1 MIKNQFLNIYICKK
15 FRTLKKLLNETI
27 IYGIGAIMPRVIVV
41 LLNYLF
47 IKHINVNDF
56 AIFTNLYAL
65 ISFVNIVLSFGFETA
80 YFRFSSNKD
89 DEQRVFNTSFWF
101 LAALSLVFLLLVLLF
116 NQPIANLFG
125 YSKTPEFIRW
135 FAWIAFFDNLLVIP
149 LAWLRFHNKPIK
161 YAAVRVIQ
169 AIFQSIFVIALFLYI
184 PQALSAKFG
193 LQEKVTYPFYSNLAA
208 SFLGFILVLPIL
220 LKLKFQF
227 SKHLFIQMIKY
238 SWPIM
243 IAGLAFMVNENFDKF
258 IQKFIIDDGAAGAY
272 GGCYKM
278 AVLMTLFVTAY
289 RMGIEPFFFKQ
300 MQNENA
306 KLTYAKVTEY
316 FSFFASIVALGI
328 IANVSWIKLLLVPN
342 SSYWIAINI
351 IPIIVIANLFF
362 GIYYNLSTWYK
373 VTDRTRV
380 GTYISWSGA
389 ILTIVLNLVLL
400 PKYGF
405 MVSAWV
411 TLAAYFTMMVLS
423 YFLGQKY
430 YPIPYRMKKISF
442 FIVLL
447 AIFSYIIANL
457 SNYNFWIGNLLFL
470 FYTGILLY
478 TEKDMLLS
486 RIRKN

>member
-1 MIKNQFLNIYICKK
+1 
-15 FRTLKKLLNETI
+15 LKKLLNETI
-27 IYGIGAIMPRVIVV
+27 IYGIGAIMPRIIVV

-47 IKHINVNDF
+47 IKNINNEDF

-65 ISFVNIVLSFGFETA
+65 ISFINIVLSFGFETA
-80 YFRFSSNKD
+80 YFRFSSDKD
-89 DEQRVFNTSFWF
+89 NEQKVFNTSFWF
-101 LAALSLVFLLLVLLF
+101 LTGLSTVFLILVLFF
-116 NQPIANLFG
+116 NQPIANVFG
-125 YSKTPEFIRW
+125 YKQTPEFIRW

-149 LAWLRFHNKPIK
+149 LAWFRFHNKPIR
-161 YAAVRVIQ
+161 YTAIRVTQAV
-169 AIFQSIFVIALFLYI
+169 FQSIFAIALFLYI
-184 PQALSAKFG
+184 PQEISLQLG
-193 LQEKVTYPFYSNLAA
+193 LKEKVSYPFYSNLAA
-208 SFLGFILVLPIL
+208 SFLGVLLVLPII
-220 LKLKFQF
+220 LKVKFQF
-227 SKHLFIQMIKY
+227 SKDLFLQMIKY

-258 IQKFIIDDGAAGAY
+258 IQKFIIDDGEAGAY

-328 IANVSWIKLLLVPN
+328 IANVSWIKFLLVPN
-342 SSYWIAINI
+342 SSYWIALNI

-373 VTDRTRV
+373 VTDRTRI
-380 GTYISWSGA
+380 GTYISWTGA
-389 ILTIVLNLVLL
+389 IITIILNLSLL
-400 PKYGF
+400 RQYGF

-430 YPIPYRMKKISF
+430 YPIPYRMKKIAF

-447 AIFSYIIANL
+447 AIFSYAIVEFFD
-457 SNYNFWIGNLLFL
+457 YNFWIGNLLFL
-470 FYTGILLY
+470 VYTGILIY
-478 TEKDMLLS
+478 SEKDLLLS
-486 RIRKN
+486 KIKRN

>member
-1 MIKNQFLNIYICKK
+1 
-15 FRTLKKLLNETI
+15 LKKLLNETI
-27 IYGIGAIMPRVIVV
+27 IYGIGAIMPRIIVV

-47 IKHINVNDF
+47 IKNINNSDF

-80 YFRFSSNKD
+80 YFRFSSDKD
-89 DEQRVFNTSFWF
+89 NEQKVFNTSFWF
-101 LAALSLVFLLLVLLF
+101 LAGLSSVFLILVLLF
-116 NQPIANLFG
+116 NQPIANVFG
-125 YSKTPEFIRW
+125 YEKTPEFIKW

-149 LAWLRFHNKPIK
+149 LAWFRFHNKPIK
-161 YAAVRVIQ
+161 YTAIRVIQ
-169 AIFQSIFVIALFLYI
+169 AVFQSIFALALFLYI
-184 PQALSAKFG
+184 PQEFSFKLG
-193 LQEKVTYPFYSNLAA
+193 LKEKVSYPFFSNLAA
-208 SFLGFILVLPIL
+208 SALGFLLVLPII
-220 LKLKFQF
+220 LKVKFQF
-227 SKHLFIQMIKY
+227 SKDLFLQMIKY
-238 SWPIM
+238 SWPVM

-258 IQKFIIDDGAAGAY
+258 IQKFIIDDAEAGAY

-316 FSFFASIVALGI
+316 FSFFASVVALGI

-380 GTYISWSGA
+380 GTYISWTGA
-389 ILTIVLNLVLL
+389 IITIALNFLL
-400 PKYGF
+400 LKKYGF

-411 TLAAYFTMMVLS
+411 TLAAYFVMMVLS

-447 AIFSYIIANL
+447 AVFSYVIVEL
-457 SNYNFWIGNLLFL
+457 FDYNFWIGNLL
-470 FYTGILLY
+470 LLVY
-478 TEKDMLLS
+478 AGVLIYSEKDMLLS

>member
-1 MIKNQFLNIYICKK
+1 M
-15 FRTLKKLLNETI
+15 KKLLNETI
-27 IYGIGAIMPRVIVV
+27 IYGIGAIMPRMIVV

-47 IKHINVNDF
+47 IRNITNEDF

-80 YFRFSSNKD
+80 YFRFSTDKSNEEK
-89 DEQRVFNTSFWF
+89 VFNTSFWF
-101 LAALSLVFLLLVLLF
+101 LAGFSTVFLVLVLLF
-116 NQPIANLFG
+116 NQSIANIFG
-125 YSKTPEFIRW
+125 YEKTPEFIKW

-149 LAWLRFHNKPIK
+149 LAWFRFHNKPIK
-161 YAAVRVIQ
+161 YTAIRVTQAV
-169 AIFQSIFVIALFLYI
+169 FHSIFAIALFLFI
-184 PQALSAKFG
+184 PQEFSYNLG
-193 LQEKVTYPFYSNLAA
+193 LKEKVAYPFYSNLAA
-208 SFLGFILVLPIL
+208 SLLGFLLVLPIIF
-220 LKLKFQF
+220 KVKFQF
-227 SKHLFIQMIKY
+227 SKSLFLQMIKY
-238 SWPIM
+238 SFPVM

-258 IQKFIIDDGAAGAY
+258 IQKFIIDDAEAGAY

-300 MQNENA
+300 MHNENA

-342 SSYWIAINI
+342 STYWIALNI

-380 GTYISWSGA
+380 GTYISWAGA
-389 ILTIVLNLVLL
+389 IITIILNFVFLK
-400 PKYGF
+400 KYGF

-411 TLAAYFTMMVLS
+411 TLVAYFIMMVLS

-447 AIFSYIIANL
+447 AVFSYLIVGFFDYNL
-457 SNYNFWIGNLLFL
+457 WIGNLLFL
-470 FYTGILLY
+470 VYAGILIY
-478 TEKDMLLS
+478 SEKNILFS
-486 RIRKN
+486 KIRNKI

>member
-1 MIKNQFLNIYICKK
+1 M
-15 FRTLKKLLNETI
+15 KKLLNETI
-27 IYGIGAIMPRVIVV
+27 IYGIGAIMPRIIVV

-47 IKHINVNDF
+47 IKNINNSDF

-89 DEQRVFNTSFWF
+89 NEQKVFNTSFWF
-101 LAALSLVFLLLVLLF
+101 LAGLSTIFLILVLLF
-116 NQPIANLFG
+116 EQPIADLFN
-125 YSKTPEFIRW
+125 YSNTPEFIRW

-149 LAWLRFHNKPIK
+149 LAWFRFHNKPIK
-161 YAAVRVIQ
+161 YTAIRVIQ
-169 AIFQSIFVIALFLYI
+169 AVFQSVFAIALFLYI
-184 PQALSAKFG
+184 PQEFSMKLG
-193 LQEKVTYPFYSNLAA
+193 LKEKVAYPFYSNLAA
-208 SFLGFILVLPIL
+208 SFLGFLLVLPIV
-220 LKLKFQF
+220 LKVKFQF
-227 SKHLFIQMIKY
+227 SKRLFLEMVKY

-258 IQKFIIDDGAAGAY
+258 IQRFLINDSDAGAY

-300 MQNENA
+300 MNNENA
-306 KLTYAKVTEY
+306 KKTYAQVTEY

-328 IANVSWIKLLLVPN
+328 IANVSWIKMLLVPN

-380 GTYISWSGA
+380 GTYISWTGA
-389 ILTIVLNLVLL
+389 VITIILNFALL
-400 PKYGF
+400 KTYGF

-411 TLAAYFTMMVLS
+411 TLIAYLSMMVLS
-423 YFLGQKY
+423 YWLGQKY
-430 YPIPYRMKKISF
+430 YPIPYRMKKISLF
-442 FIVLL
+442 LGLLIV
-447 AIFSYIIANL
+447 FSFIIAYFF
-457 SNYNFWIGNLLFL
+457 NYNFWIGNLLFL
-470 FYTGILLY
+470 LYASILIY
-478 TEKDMLLS
+478 TEKNTLLS
-486 RIRKN
+486 KIRRN

>member
-1 MIKNQFLNIYICKK
+1 MAIQ
-15 FRTLKKLLNETI
+15 RLLNL
-27 IYGIGAIMPRVIVV
+27 YDGLHG
-41 LLNYLF
+41 LL
-47 IKHINVNDF
+47 
-56 AIFTNLYAL
+56 
-65 ISFVNIVLSFGFETA
+65 
-80 YFRFSSNKD
+80 
-89 DEQRVFNTSFWF
+89 
-101 LAALSLVFLLLVLLF
+101 
-116 NQPIANLFG
+116 
-125 YSKTPEFIRW
+125 
-135 FAWIAFFDNLLVIP
+135 FFDNLLVIP

-169 AIFQSIFVIALFLYI
+169 AVFQSIFVIALFLYI
-184 PQALSAKFG
+184 PETISSKFG
-193 LQEKVTYPFYSNLAA
+193 LQEKVTYPFYSNLVA
-208 SFLGFILVLPIL
+208 SFLGFLLVFPII

-227 SKHLFIQMIKY
+227 SKGLFLQMIKY

-258 IQKFIIDDGAAGAY
+258 IQKFIIDDSSAGAY

-380 GTYISWSGA
+380 GTYISWTGA

-430 YPIPYRMKKISF
+430 YPIPYRMKKIAF
-442 FIVLL
+442 FILL
-447 AIFSYIIANL
+447 LGVFSYIIANV
-457 SNYNFWIGNLLFL
+457 SDYNFWIGNLLFL

-478 TEKDMLLS
+478 TEKNMLLA
-486 RIRKN
+486 RMRKN

>member
-1 MIKNQFLNIYICKK
+1 M
-15 FRTLKKLLNETI
+15 KKLLNETI

-47 IKHINVNDF
+47 IKNIDNSAF

-80 YFRFSSNKD
+80 YFRFSSDQENEEK
-89 DEQRVFNTSFWF
+89 VFSTSFWF
-101 LAALSLVFLLLVLLF
+101 LTGLSSVFLILVLLF
-116 NQPIANLFG
+116 NQPIAEVLG
-125 YSKTPEFIRW
+125 YSHTPEFIRW

-149 LAWLRFHNKPIK
+149 LAWFRFNNRPVK
-161 YAAVRVIQ
+161 YTAVRVIQ
-169 AIFQSIFVIALFLYI
+169 AVFQSAFAIALFLWI
-184 PQALSAKFG
+184 PQDISLQLG
-193 LQEKVTYPFYSNLAA
+193 LKEKVAYPFYSNLAA
-208 SFLGFILVLPIL
+208 SFLGVLLVIPVILKV
-220 LKLKFQF
+220 KFQF
-227 SKHLFIQMIKY
+227 SKDLFFQMTRY
-238 SWPIM
+238 SWPVM

-258 IQKFIIDDGAAGAY
+258 IQRFIINDGDAGAY

-328 IANVSWIKLLLVPN
+328 IANISWLKLLLVPN
-342 SSYWIAINI
+342 SSYWIALNI
-351 IPIIVIANLFF
+351 IPVIVIANLFF

-380 GTYISWSGA
+380 GTYISWTGA
-389 ILTIVLNLVLL
+389 VVTIILNLVLL
-400 PKYGF
+400 RHYGF

-411 TLAAYFTMMVLS
+411 TLAAYFIMMVLS

-442 FIVLL
+442 FVALL
-447 AIFSYIIANL
+447 IAFTYIIAVFFD
-457 SNYNFWIGNLLFL
+457 YNIWIGNLFFL
-470 FYTGILLY
+470 LYAGILIY
-478 TEKDMLLS
+478 SEKNLLLS
-486 RIRKN
+486 KIRK

>member
-1 MIKNQFLNIYICKK
+1 
-15 FRTLKKLLNETI
+15 
-27 IYGIGAIMPRVIVV
+27 
-41 LLNYLF
+41 
-47 IKHINVNDF
+47 
-56 AIFTNLYAL
+56 
-65 ISFVNIVLSFGFETA
+65 
-80 YFRFSSNKD
+80 
-89 DEQRVFNTSFWF
+89 
-101 LAALSLVFLLLVLLF
+101 
-116 NQPIANLFG
+116 
-125 YSKTPEFIRW
+125 
-135 FAWIAFFDNLLVIP
+135 
-149 LAWLRFHNKPIK
+149 
-161 YAAVRVIQ
+161 VIQ
-169 AIFQSIFVIALFLYI
+169 AVFQSIFAIALFLYI
-184 PQALSAKFG
+184 PQEFSFKLG
-193 LQEKVTYPFYSNLAA
+193 LKEKVAYPFFSNLAA
-208 SFLGFILVLPIL
+208 SGLGFLLVLPII
-220 LKLKFQF
+220 LKVKFQF
-227 SKHLFIQMIKY
+227 SRDLFLQMIKY
-238 SWPIM
+238 SWPVM

-258 IQKFIIDDGAAGAY
+258 IQKFIINDAEAGAY

-316 FSFFASIVALGI
+316 FSFFASVVALGI

-380 GTYISWSGA
+380 GTYISWTGA
-389 ILTIVLNLVLL
+389 VITIALNFLFLK
-400 PKYGF
+400 KYGF

-411 TLAAYFTMMVLS
+411 TLAAYFIMMVLS

-442 FIVLL
+442 FIILL
-447 AIFSYIIANL
+447 AVFSYIIVEL
-457 SNYNFWIGNLLFL
+457 FDYNFWIGNLLFL
-470 FYTGILLY
+470 IYAGILIY
-478 TEKDMLLS
+478 SEKDLLLS

>member
-1 MIKNQFLNIYICKK
+1 MKK
-15 FRTLKKLLNETI
+15 ILNETI
-27 IYGIGAIMPRVIVV
+27 IYGIGAIMPRIIVV

-47 IKHINVNDF
+47 IKNINNSDF

-80 YFRFSSNKD
+80 YFRFSSNKEN
-89 DEQRVFNTSFWF
+89 EQKVFNTSFWF
-101 LAALSLVFLLLVLLF
+101 LTGLSTVFLILVLLF
-116 NQPIANLFG
+116 NQPIADLFN
-125 YSKTPEFIRW
+125 YSNTPEFIKW

-149 LAWLRFHNKPIK
+149 LAWFRFHNKPIK
-161 YAAVRVIQ
+161 YTAIRVTQAV
-169 AIFQSIFVIALFLYI
+169 FQSIFAIALFLYI
-184 PQALSAKFG
+184 PQEFSLKLG
-193 LQEKVTYPFYSNLAA
+193 LKEKVAYPFYSNLAA
-208 SFLGFILVLPIL
+208 SLLGLILVLPVV
-220 LKLKFQF
+220 LKVRFQF
-227 SKHLFIQMIKY
+227 SKSLFTEMIKY

-258 IQKFIIDDGAAGAY
+258 IQRFLIEDADAGAY

-300 MQNENA
+300 MNNENA
-306 KLTYAKVTEY
+306 KKTYAQVTEY

-328 IANVSWIKLLLVPN
+328 IANVSWIKMLLVPN

-380 GTYISWSGA
+380 GTYISWTGA
-389 ILTIVLNLVLL
+389 IITIILNFALL
-400 PKYGF
+400 KTYGF

-411 TLAAYFTMMVLS
+411 TLAAYFSMMVLS
-423 YFLGQKY
+423 YWLGQKY
-430 YPIPYRMKKISF
+430 YPIPYRMKKITLFLGILIVFSF
-442 FIVLL
+442 L
-447 AIFSYIIANL
+447 IAYFF
-457 SNYNFWIGNLLFL
+457 NYNFWIGNLLFL
-470 FYTGILLY
+470 IYAGILIY
-478 TEKDMLLS
+478 TEKNTLLS
-486 RIRKN
+486 RMRKN

>member
-1 MIKNQFLNIYICKK
+1 M
-15 FRTLKKLLNETI
+15 KKLLNETI
-27 IYGIGAIMPRVIVV
+27 IYGIGAIMPRIIVV

-47 IKHINVNDF
+47 IKNINNSDF

-65 ISFVNIVLSFGFETA
+65 ISFINIVLSFGFETA
-80 YFRFSSNKD
+80 YFRFSSDKD
-89 DEQRVFNTSFWF
+89 NEQKVFNTSFWF
-101 LAALSLVFLLLVLLF
+101 LTGLSTVFLILVLLF
-116 NQPIANLFG
+116 NQPIANVFG
-125 YSKTPEFIRW
+125 YEKTPEFIRW

-149 LAWLRFHNKPIK
+149 LAWFRFHNKPIK
-161 YAAVRVIQ
+161 YTAIRVIQ
-169 AIFQSIFVIALFLYI
+169 AIFQSIFAIALFLYI
-184 PQALSAKFG
+184 PHEFSLKLG
-193 LQEKVTYPFYSNLAA
+193 LKEKVAYPFYSNLAA
-208 SFLGFILVLPIL
+208 SCLGFFLVLPII
-220 LKLKFQF
+220 LKVKFQF
-227 SKHLFIQMIKY
+227 SKDLFLQMIKY

-258 IQKFIIDDGAAGAY
+258 IQKFIIDDSEAGAY

-300 MQNENA
+300 MQNENT

-316 FSFFASIVALGI
+316 FSFFASVVALGI

-380 GTYISWSGA
+380 GTYISWTGA
-389 ILTIVLNLVLL
+389 IVTISLNLLL
-400 PKYGF
+400 LREYGF

-411 TLAAYFTMMVLS
+411 TLAAYFIMMVLS

-447 AIFSYIIANL
+447 AVFSYVIVEL
-457 SNYNFWIGNLLFL
+457 FDYNFWVGNLLF
-470 FYTGILLY
+470 FIYAGILIY
-478 TEKDMLLS
+478 SEKDMILS
-486 RIRKN
+486 RMKKS

>member
-1 MIKNQFLNIYICKK
+1 M
-15 FRTLKKLLNETI
+15 KKLLNETI
-27 IYGIGAIMPRVIVV
+27 IYGIGAIMPRIIVV

-47 IKHINVNDF
+47 IKNINNEDF

-65 ISFVNIVLSFGFETA
+65 ISFINIVLSFGFETA
-80 YFRFSSNKD
+80 YFRFSSDKD
-89 DEQRVFNTSFWF
+89 NEQKVFNTSFWF
-101 LAALSLVFLLLVLLF
+101 LSGLSTVFLILVLLF
-116 NQPIANLFG
+116 NQPIANVFG
-125 YSKTPEFIRW
+125 YEKTPEFIRW

-149 LAWLRFHNKPIK
+149 LAWFRFHNKPIR
-161 YAAVRVIQ
+161 YTAIRVTQAV
-169 AIFQSIFVIALFLYI
+169 FQSIFVIALFLYI
-184 PQALSAKFG
+184 PREFSFKLG
-193 LQEKVTYPFYSNLAA
+193 LKENVSYPFYSNLAS
-208 SFLGFILVLPIL
+208 SFLGFLLVLPIIFKV
-220 LKLKFQF
+220 KLQF
-227 SKHLFIQMIKY
+227 SKDLFLQMIKY
-238 SWPIM
+238 SWPMM

-258 IQKFIIDDGAAGAY
+258 IQKFIIDDGDAGAY

-328 IANVSWIKLLLVPN
+328 IANVSWIKFLLVPN
-342 SSYWIAINI
+342 SSYWVALNI

-380 GTYISWSGA
+380 GTYISWTGA
-389 ILTIVLNLVLL
+389 IITIILNLLL
-400 PKYGF
+400 LRQYGF

-411 TLAAYFTMMVLS
+411 TLAAYFVMMVLS

-430 YPIPYRMKKISF
+430 YPIPYRMKKISI

-447 AIFSYIIANL
+447 AVFSYAIVNFFD
-457 SNYNFWIGNLLFL
+457 YNFWIGNLLFL
-470 FYTGILLY
+470 VYTGILIY
-478 TEKDMLLS
+478 SEKDMLLS
-486 RIRKN
+486 RIKRN

>member
-1 MIKNQFLNIYICKK
+1 
-15 FRTLKKLLNETI
+15 
-27 IYGIGAIMPRVIVV
+27 MPRIIVV

-47 IKHINVNDF
+47 IKNINNEDF

-80 YFRFSSNKD
+80 YFRFSSDKD
-89 DEQRVFNTSFWF
+89 NEQKVFSTSFWF
-101 LAALSLVFLLLVLLF
+101 LTGLSAVFLIMVLLF
-116 NQPIANLFG
+116 NQSIADVFG
-125 YSKTPEFIRW
+125 YSQTPEFIRW

-149 LAWLRFHNKPIK
+149 LAWFRFHNKPIK
-161 YAAVRVIQ
+161 YTAVRVTQ
-169 AIFQSIFVIALFLYI
+169 AVFQSIFAIALFLYI
-184 PQALSAKFG
+184 PQEISVKIG
-193 LQEKVTYPFYSNLAA
+193 LKEKVAYPFYSNLAA
-208 SFLGFILVLPIL
+208 SFLGVLLVLPII
-220 LKLKFQF
+220 LKIKLQF
-227 SKHLFIQMIKY
+227 SKGLFLQMIKY

-258 IQKFIIDDGAAGAY
+258 IQKFIIDDGDAGAY

-316 FSFFASIVALGI
+316 FSFFASAVALGI

-342 SSYWIAINI
+342 SSYWVALNI

-380 GTYISWSGA
+380 GTYISWTGA
-389 ILTIVLNLVLL
+389 IITIILNLVLL
-400 PKYGF
+400 KKYGF

-430 YPIPYRMKKISF
+430 YPIPYRVKKISF
-442 FIVLL
+442 FIILL
-447 AIFSYIIANL
+447 AVFSYIIVEFF
-457 SNYNFWIGNLLFL
+457 NYNFWAGNLLF
-470 FYTGILLY
+470 FIYAGIMLY
-478 TEKDMLLS
+478 SEKEIFLT
-486 RIRKN
+486 RIIKKN

>member
-1 MIKNQFLNIYICKK
+1 M
-15 FRTLKKLLNETI
+15 KKLLNETI
-27 IYGIGAIMPRVIVV
+27 IYGIGAIMPRIIVV

-47 IKHINVNDF
+47 IKNINNSDF

-65 ISFVNIVLSFGFETA
+65 ISFINIVLSFGFETA
-80 YFRFSSNKD
+80 YFRFSSDKNN
-89 DEQRVFNTSFWF
+89 EQKVFNTSFWF
-101 LAALSLVFLLLVLLF
+101 LTGLSTIFLILVLLF
-116 NQPIANLFG
+116 NQPIANVFG
-125 YSKTPEFIRW
+125 YEKTPEFIRW

-149 LAWLRFHNKPIK
+149 LAWFRFHNRPIK
-161 YAAVRVIQ
+161 YTAIRVIQ
-169 AIFQSIFVIALFLYI
+169 AVFQSIFAIALFLYI
-184 PQALSAKFG
+184 PQEFSLKLG
-193 LQEKVTYPFYSNLAA
+193 LKEKVAYPFYSNLAA
-208 SFLGFILVLPIL
+208 SFLGFLLVLPII
-220 LKLKFQF
+220 LKVKFQF
-227 SKHLFIQMIKY
+227 SKDLFLQMIKY

-243 IAGLAFMVNENFDKF
+243 IAGLAFMFNENFDKF
-258 IQKFIIDDGAAGAY
+258 IQKFIINDGDAGAY

-300 MQNENA
+300 MQNVNA

-316 FSFFASIVALGI
+316 FSFFASAVALGI
-328 IANVSWIKLLLVPN
+328 IANVSWLKMLLIPN
-342 SSYWIAINI
+342 SSYWIALNI

-380 GTYISWSGA
+380 GTYISWTGA
-389 ILTIVLNLVLL
+389 IITIVLNLLL
-400 PKYGF
+400 LRKYGF

-411 TLAAYFTMMVLS
+411 TLAAYFVMMVLS

-447 AIFSYIIANL
+447 VVFSYLIVQFF
-457 SNYNFWIGNLLFL
+457 NYNFWAGNLLFL
-470 FYTGILLY
+470 TYTGILIY
-478 TEKDMLLS
+478 SEKDMLLS
-486 RIRKN
+486 RIKKS

>member
-1 MIKNQFLNIYICKK
+1 M
-15 FRTLKKLLNETI
+15 KKLLNETI
-27 IYGIGAIMPRVIVV
+27 IYGIGAIMPRIIVV

-47 IKHINVNDF
+47 IKNINNSDF

-80 YFRFSSNKD
+80 YFRFSSDKD
-89 DEQRVFNTSFWF
+89 NEQKVFNTSFWF
-101 LAALSLVFLLLVLLF
+101 LTGLSTVFLILVLLF
-116 NQPIANLFG
+116 NQPIANVFG
-125 YSKTPEFIRW
+125 YEKTPEFIKW

-149 LAWLRFHNKPIK
+149 LAWFRFHNKPIK
-161 YAAVRVIQ
+161 YTAIRVIQ
-169 AIFQSIFVIALFLYI
+169 AVFQSIFAIALFLYI
-184 PQALSAKFG
+184 PQEFSFKLG
-193 LQEKVTYPFYSNLAA
+193 LKEKVAYPFFSNLAA
-208 SFLGFILVLPIL
+208 SGLGFLLVLPII
-220 LKLKFQF
+220 LKVKFQF
-227 SKHLFIQMIKY
+227 SRDLFLQMIKY
-238 SWPIM
+238 SWPVM

-258 IQKFIIDDGAAGAY
+258 IQKFIINDAEAGAY

-316 FSFFASIVALGI
+316 FSFFASVVALGI

-380 GTYISWSGA
+380 GTYISWTGA
-389 ILTIVLNLVLL
+389 VITIALNFLFLK
-400 PKYGF
+400 KYGF

-411 TLAAYFTMMVLS
+411 TLAAYFIMMVLS

-442 FIVLL
+442 FIILL
-447 AIFSYIIANL
+447 AVFSYIIVEL
-457 SNYNFWIGNLLFL
+457 FDYNFWIGNLLFL
-470 FYTGILLY
+470 IYAGILIY
-478 TEKDMLLS
+478 SEKDLLLS

>member
-1 MIKNQFLNIYICKK
+1 M
-15 FRTLKKLLNETI
+15 KKLLNETI

-47 IKHINVNDF
+47 IKNINNSDF

-65 ISFVNIVLSFGFETA
+65 ISFINIVLSFGFETA
-80 YFRFSSNKD
+80 YFRFSSDKNN
-89 DEQRVFNTSFWF
+89 EQKVFNTSFWF
-101 LAALSLVFLLLVLLF
+101 LTIFSSVFLILVLIF
-116 NQPIANLFG
+116 NQPIADVFG

-161 YAAVRVIQ
+161 YTAVRVIQ

-184 PQALSAKFG
+184 PQNVIFNFG
-193 LQEKVTYPFYSNLAA
+193 LKEKVAYPFYSNLAS
-208 SFLGFILVLPIL
+208 SFLGFLLVLPIIF
-220 LKLKFQF
+220 KVKFQF
-227 SKHLFIQMIKY
+227 SKDLFLQMIKY

-328 IANVSWIKLLLVPN
+328 IANVSWLKLLLVPN
-342 SSYWIAINI
+342 SSYWIAVNI

-380 GTYISWSGA
+380 GTYISWAGA
-389 ILTIVLNLVLL
+389 IITIVLNFALL
-400 PKYGF
+400 KTYGF

-430 YPIPYRMKKISF
+430 YPIPYRMKKIVSF
-442 FIVLL
+442 IILL
-447 AIFSYIIANL
+447 GIFTYII
-457 SNYNFWIGNLLFL
+457 SGVFNYNFWIGNLLFII
-470 FYTGILLY
+470 YTGILLY
-478 TEKDMLLS
+478 TEKDMILS
-486 RIRKN
+486 KIRKN

>member
-1 MIKNQFLNIYICKK
+1 
-15 FRTLKKLLNETI
+15 
-27 IYGIGAIMPRVIVV
+27 MPRIIVV

-47 IKHINVNDF
+47 IKNINNSDF

-80 YFRFSSNKD
+80 YFRFSSDKD
-89 DEQRVFNTSFWF
+89 NEQKVFNTSFWF
-101 LAALSLVFLLLVLLF
+101 LTGLSTVFLLLVLLF
-116 NQPIANLFG
+116 NQPIANIFG
-125 YSKTPEFIRW
+125 YEKTPEFIRW

-149 LAWLRFHNKPIK
+149 LAWFRFHNKPIK
-161 YAAVRVIQ
+161 YTAIRVIQ
-169 AIFQSIFVIALFLYI
+169 AIFQSIFAIALFLYI
-184 PQALSAKFG
+184 PQEFSFKLG
-193 LQEKVTYPFYSNLAA
+193 LKEKVSYPFFSNLAA
-208 SFLGFILVLPIL
+208 SGLGFLLVLPII
-220 LKLKFQF
+220 LKVKFQF
-227 SKHLFIQMIKY
+227 SRDLFLQMIKY
-238 SWPIM
+238 SWPVM

-258 IQKFIIDDGAAGAY
+258 IQKFIINDAEAGAY

-316 FSFFASIVALGI
+316 FSFFASVVALGI

-380 GTYISWSGA
+380 GTYISWTGA
-389 ILTIVLNLVLL
+389 VITIILNFLFL
-400 PKYGF
+400 KEYGF

-411 TLAAYFTMMVLS
+411 TLAAYFVMMVLS

-442 FIVLL
+442 FIILL
-447 AIFSYIIANL
+447 AVFSYVIVEL
-457 SNYNFWIGNLLFL
+457 FDYNFWIGNLLFL
-470 FYTGILLY
+470 MYAGILMY
-478 TEKDMLLS
+478 SEKDILLS

>member
-1 MIKNQFLNIYICKK
+1 M
-15 FRTLKKLLNETI
+15 KKLLNETI
-27 IYGIGAIMPRVIVV
+27 IYGIGAIMPRIIVV

-47 IKHINVNDF
+47 IKNINNSDF

-80 YFRFSSNKD
+80 YFRFSSDKD
-89 DEQRVFNTSFWF
+89 NEQKVFNTSFWF
-101 LAALSLVFLLLVLLF
+101 LTGLSSVFLILVLLF
-116 NQPIANLFG
+116 NQPIANVFG
-125 YSKTPEFIRW
+125 YEKTPEFIKW

-149 LAWLRFHNKPIK
+149 LAWFRFHNKPIK
-161 YAAVRVIQ
+161 YTAIRVIQ
-169 AIFQSIFVIALFLYI
+169 AIFQSIFAIALFLYI
-184 PQALSAKFG
+184 PQEFSFKLG
-193 LQEKVTYPFYSNLAA
+193 LKEKVAYPFFSNLAA
-208 SFLGFILVLPIL
+208 SCLGFFLVFPIILKV
-220 LKLKFQF
+220 KFQF
-227 SKHLFIQMIKY
+227 SKDLFLQMIKY
-238 SWPIM
+238 SWPVM

-258 IQKFIIDDGAAGAY
+258 IQKFIINDAEAGAY

-300 MQNENA
+300 MQSENA

-316 FSFFASIVALGI
+316 FSFFASVVALGI

-380 GTYISWSGA
+380 GTYISWTGA
-389 ILTIVLNLVLL
+389 IITIALNFLFLK
-400 PKYGF
+400 KYGF

-411 TLAAYFTMMVLS
+411 TLAAYFVMMVLS

-447 AIFSYIIANL
+447 AVFSYVIVEL
-457 SNYNFWIGNLLFL
+457 FDYNFWVGNLLFL
-470 FYTGILLY
+470 VYAGILIY
-478 TEKDMLLS
+478 SEKDMLLS
-486 RIRKN
+486 RIKKS

>member
-1 MIKNQFLNIYICKK
+1 M
-15 FRTLKKLLNETI
+15 KKLLNETI

-47 IKHINVNDF
+47 IKNINNEDF

-80 YFRFSSNKD
+80 YFRFSSDKEN
-89 DEQRVFNTSFWF
+89 EQKVFNTSFWF
-101 LAALSLVFLLLVLLF
+101 LTGLSTIFLVLVLLF
-116 NQPIANLFG
+116 NQPIANIFG
-125 YSKTPEFIRW
+125 YSQTPEFIRW
-135 FAWIAFFDNLLVIP
+135 FAWIAFFDNILVIP
-149 LAWLRFHNKPIK
+149 LAWFRFNNRPIK
-161 YAAVRVIQ
+161 YTAVRVIQ
-169 AIFQSIFVIALFLYI
+169 AVFQSALAIFLFLYI
-184 PQALSAKFG
+184 PQELSLKLG
-193 LQEKVTYPFYSNLAA
+193 LKEKVSYPFYSNLAA
-208 SFLGFILVLPIL
+208 SALGVLLVMPVILKI
-220 LKLKFQF
+220 KFQF
-227 SKHLFIQMIKY
+227 SKELFLQMIKY

-258 IQKFIIDDGAAGAY
+258 IQKFIIDDGEAGAY

-316 FSFFASIVALGI
+316 FSFFASVVALGI

-342 SSYWIAINI
+342 SSYWVALNI

-373 VTDRTRV
+373 VTDRTRI
-380 GTYISWSGA
+380 GTYISWTGA
-389 ILTIVLNLVLL
+389 IITIILNLVFLRE
-400 PKYGF
+400 YGF

-411 TLAAYFTMMVLS
+411 TLAAYFLMMILS
-423 YFLGQKY
+423 YWLGQKY

-447 AIFSYIIANL
+447 AVFSYVIVGFFD
-457 SNYNFWIGNLLFL
+457 YNFWIGNLLFL
-470 FYTGILLY
+470 IYTAVLIY
-478 TEKDMLLS
+478 SEKDMLLS
-486 RIRKN
+486 KIRR

>member
-1 MIKNQFLNIYICKK
+1 
-15 FRTLKKLLNETI
+15 
-27 IYGIGAIMPRVIVV
+27 MPRIIVV

-47 IKHINVNDF
+47 IKNINNEDF

-65 ISFVNIVLSFGFETA
+65 ISFINIVLSFGFETA
-80 YFRFSSNKD
+80 YFRFSSDKD
-89 DEQRVFNTSFWF
+89 NEQKVFNTSFWF
-101 LAALSLVFLLLVLLF
+101 LSGLSTVFLILVLLF
-116 NQPIANLFG
+116 NQPIANVFG
-125 YSKTPEFIRW
+125 YEKTPEFIRW

-149 LAWLRFHNKPIK
+149 LAWFRFHNKPIR
-161 YAAVRVIQ
+161 YTAIRVIQ
-169 AIFQSIFVIALFLYI
+169 AVFQSIFAIALFLYI
-184 PQALSAKFG
+184 PQEISFKLG
-193 LQEKVTYPFYSNLAA
+193 LKEKVSYPFYSNLAA
-208 SFLGFILVLPIL
+208 SFLGILLVLPII
-220 LKLKFQF
+220 LKVKFQF
-227 SKHLFIQMIKY
+227 SKNLFLQMITY

-258 IQKFIIDDGAAGAY
+258 IQKFIIDDGDAGAY

-328 IANVSWIKLLLVPN
+328 IANVSWIKFLLVPN
-342 SSYWIAINI
+342 SSYWVALNI

-380 GTYISWSGA
+380 GTYISWTGA
-389 ILTIVLNLVLL
+389 IITIILNLLL
-400 PKYGF
+400 LRQYGF

-411 TLAAYFTMMVLS
+411 TLAAYFVMMVLS

-430 YPIPYRMKKISF
+430 YPIPYRMKKISI

-447 AIFSYIIANL
+447 AVFSYAIVNFFD
-457 SNYNFWIGNLLFL
+457 YNFWIGNLLFL
-470 FYTGILLY
+470 VYTGILIY
-478 TEKDMLLS
+478 SEKDMLLS
-486 RIRKN
+486 RIKRN

>member
-1 MIKNQFLNIYICKK
+1 
-15 FRTLKKLLNETI
+15 
-27 IYGIGAIMPRVIVV
+27 MPRIIVV

-47 IKHINVNDF
+47 IKNINNSDF

-65 ISFVNIVLSFGFETA
+65 ISFINIVLSFGFETA
-80 YFRFSSNKD
+80 YFRFSSDKD
-89 DEQRVFNTSFWF
+89 NEQKVFNTSFWF
-101 LAALSLVFLLLVLLF
+101 LTGLSTVFLILVLLF
-116 NQPIANLFG
+116 NQPIANVFG
-125 YSKTPEFIRW
+125 YEKTPEFIRW

-149 LAWLRFHNKPIK
+149 LAWFRFHNKPIK
-161 YAAVRVIQ
+161 YTVIRVIQ
-169 AIFQSIFVIALFLYI
+169 AVFQSIFAIALFLYI
-184 PQALSAKFG
+184 PHEFSLKLG
-193 LQEKVTYPFYSNLAA
+193 LKEKVAYPFYSNLAA
-208 SFLGFILVLPIL
+208 SCLGFFLVLPII
-220 LKLKFQF
+220 LKVKFQF
-227 SKHLFIQMIKY
+227 SKDLFLQMIKY

-258 IQKFIIDDGAAGAY
+258 IQKFIIDDSEAGAY

-316 FSFFASIVALGI
+316 FSFFASVVALGI

-380 GTYISWSGA
+380 GTYISWTGA
-389 ILTIVLNLVLL
+389 IVTISLNLLL
-400 PKYGF
+400 LREYGF

-411 TLAAYFTMMVLS
+411 TLAAYFIMMVLS

-447 AIFSYIIANL
+447 AVFSYVIVEL
-457 SNYNFWIGNLLFL
+457 FDYNFWVGNLLF
-470 FYTGILLY
+470 FIYAGILIY
-478 TEKDMLLS
+478 SEKDMILS
-486 RIRKN
+486 RIKKS

>member
-1 MIKNQFLNIYICKK
+1 
-15 FRTLKKLLNETI
+15 
-27 IYGIGAIMPRVIVV
+27 MPRVIVV

-47 IKHINVNDF
+47 IKNINNSDF

-65 ISFVNIVLSFGFETA
+65 ISFINIVLSFGFETA
-80 YFRFSSNKD
+80 YFRFSSDKNN
-89 DEQRVFNTSFWF
+89 EQKVFNTSFWF
-101 LAALSLVFLLLVLLF
+101 LTIFSSVFLILVLLF
-116 NQPIANLFG
+116 NQPIADVFG

-161 YAAVRVIQ
+161 YTAVRVIQ

-184 PQALSAKFG
+184 PQNVILNFG
-193 LQEKVTYPFYSNLAA
+193 LKEKVAYPFYSNLAS
-208 SFLGFILVLPIL
+208 SFLGFLLVLPIIF
-220 LKLKFQF
+220 KVKFQF
-227 SKHLFIQMIKY
+227 SKDLFLQMIKY

-328 IANVSWIKLLLVPN
+328 IANVSWLKLLLVPN

-380 GTYISWSGA
+380 GTYISWAGA
-389 ILTIVLNLVLL
+389 IITIVLNFALL
-400 PKYGF
+400 KTYGF

-430 YPIPYRMKKISF
+430 YPIPYRMKKIVSF
-442 FIVLL
+442 IIILG
-447 AIFSYIIANL
+447 IFTYII
-457 SNYNFWIGNLLFL
+457 SGVFNYNFWIGNLLFII
-470 FYTGILLY
+470 YTGILLY
-478 TEKDMLLS
+478 TEKDMILS
-486 RIRKN
+486 KIRKN

>member
-1 MIKNQFLNIYICKK
+1 M
-15 FRTLKKLLNETI
+15 KKLLNETI
-27 IYGIGAIMPRVIVV
+27 IYGIGAIMPRIIVV

-47 IKHINVNDF
+47 IKNINNSDF

-80 YFRFSSNKD
+80 YFRFSSDKD
-89 DEQRVFNTSFWF
+89 NEQKVFNTSFWF
-101 LAALSLVFLLLVLLF
+101 LTGLSTVFLLLVLLF
-116 NQPIANLFG
+116 NQTIANVFG
-125 YSKTPEFIRW
+125 YEKTPEFIKW

-149 LAWLRFHNKPIK
+149 LAWFRFHNKPLK
-161 YAAVRVIQ
+161 YTAIRVIQ
-169 AIFQSIFVIALFLYI
+169 AVFQSIFAIALFLYI
-184 PQALSAKFG
+184 PQEFSFKLG
-193 LQEKVTYPFYSNLAA
+193 LKEKVAYPFFSNLAA
-208 SFLGFILVLPIL
+208 SCLGFILVLPII
-220 LKLKFQF
+220 LKVKLQF
-227 SKHLFIQMIKY
+227 SKDLFLQMIKY
-238 SWPIM
+238 SWPVM

-258 IQKFIIDDGAAGAY
+258 IQKFIINDAEAGAY

-300 MQNENA
+300 MQNKNA

-380 GTYISWSGA
+380 GTYISWTGA
-389 ILTIVLNLVLL
+389 IITIILNFLFLK
-400 PKYGF
+400 KYGF

-411 TLAAYFTMMVLS
+411 TLVAYFVMMVLS

-442 FIVLL
+442 FIALL
-447 AIFSYIIANL
+447 AVFSYVIVEL
-457 SNYNFWIGNLLFL
+457 FDYNFWIGNLLFL
-470 FYTGILLY
+470 VYAGVLIY
-478 TEKDMLLS
+478 SEKEMLLS

>member
-1 MIKNQFLNIYICKK
+1 
-15 FRTLKKLLNETI
+15 LKKLLNETI
-27 IYGIGAIMPRVIVV
+27 IYGIGAIMPRIIVV

-47 IKHINVNDF
+47 IKNINNSDF

-80 YFRFSSNKD
+80 YFRFSSDKD
-89 DEQRVFNTSFWF
+89 NEQKVFNTSFWF
-101 LAALSLVFLLLVLLF
+101 LTGLSTVFLILVLLF
-116 NQPIANLFG
+116 NQPIANVFG
-125 YSKTPEFIRW
+125 YEKTPEFIKW

-149 LAWLRFHNKPIK
+149 LAWFRFHNKPIK
-161 YAAVRVIQ
+161 YTAIRVIQ
-169 AIFQSIFVIALFLYI
+169 AVFQSIFAIALFLYI
-184 PQALSAKFG
+184 PQEFSFKLG
-193 LQEKVTYPFYSNLAA
+193 LKEKVAYPFFSNLAA
-208 SFLGFILVLPIL
+208 SGLGFLLVLPII
-220 LKLKFQF
+220 LKVKFQF
-227 SKHLFIQMIKY
+227 SRDLFLQMIKY
-238 SWPIM
+238 SWPVM

-258 IQKFIIDDGAAGAY
+258 IQKFIINDAEAGAY

-316 FSFFASIVALGI
+316 FSFFASVVALGI

-380 GTYISWSGA
+380 GTYISWTGA
-389 ILTIVLNLVLL
+389 VITIALNFLFLK
-400 PKYGF
+400 KYGF

-411 TLAAYFTMMVLS
+411 TLAAYFIMMVIS

-442 FIVLL
+442 FIILL
-447 AIFSYIIANL
+447 AVFSYIIVEL
-457 SNYNFWIGNLLFL
+457 FDYNFWIGNLLFL
-470 FYTGILLY
+470 IYAGILIY
-478 TEKDMLLS
+478 SEKDLLLS

>member
-1 MIKNQFLNIYICKK
+1 M
-15 FRTLKKLLNETI
+15 KKLLNETI
-27 IYGIGAIMPRVIVV
+27 IYGIGAIMPRIIVV

-47 IKHINVNDF
+47 IKNISNNDF

-80 YFRFSSNKD
+80 YFRFSSDKNN
-89 DEQRVFNTSFWF
+89 EQKVFNTSFWF
-101 LAALSLVFLLLVLLF
+101 LTGLSTAFLLVVLLF
-116 NQPIANLFG
+116 NQPIADVFG
-125 YSKTPEFIRW
+125 YEKTPEFIKW

-149 LAWLRFHNKPIK
+149 LAWLRFNNKPIK
-161 YAAVRVIQ
+161 YTAVRVVQ
-169 AIFQSIFVIALFLYI
+169 AVFQSVFAIALFLYI
-184 PQALSAKFG
+184 PHEFSLQLG
-193 LQEKVTYPFYSNLAA
+193 LKEKVSYPFYSNLAA
-208 SFLGFILVLPIL
+208 SFLGIL
-220 LKLKFQF
+220 LVSPIILKVRFQF
-227 SKHLFIQMIKY
+227 SKELFLQMIKY

-258 IQKFIIDDGAAGAY
+258 IQKFIINDGDAGAY

-328 IANVSWIKLLLVPN
+328 IANVSWLKHLLIPN
-342 SSYWIAINI
+342 SSYWIALNI

-380 GTYISWSGA
+380 GTYISWAGA
-389 ILTIVLNLVLL
+389 IITIALNLLFL
-400 PKYGF
+400 RTYGF
-405 MVSAWV
+405 MISAWV
-411 TLAAYFTMMVLS
+411 TLAAYFIMMVLS

-430 YPIPYRMKKISF
+430 YPIPYRMKKIVF
-442 FIVLL
+442 FVVLL
-447 AIFSYIIANL
+447 SVLSFIIVDL
-457 SNYNFWIGNLLFL
+457 FDYNFWIGNLLFAL
-470 FYTGILLY
+470 YTIILLY
-478 TEKDMLLS
+478 SEKKTLLS
-486 RIRKN
+486 RIKK